1 MIKDILENLRVN
13 GAVKI
18 IISIN
23 DFQREHISFFR
34 NGEELVIQSQ
44 LETFEIGEDNQ
55 IVSVTKEL
63 ANPYESLTLILL
75 ADIKEEKKIEFYSFP
90 SGVEEDS
97 LFSNAMVYNEFFS
110 IVSSMMDGLFYSRLY
125 RKYDLVEEE
134 TELIMEKFLQWMQF
148 YNDRTQ
154 KRRTYEEI
162 ALQWMKKLNRVRLE
176 YFNYKLDHYYTL
188 QRQRKELYFGL

>member
-1 MIKDILENLRVN
+1 
-13 GAVKI
+13 
-18 IISIN
+18 
-23 DFQREHISFFR
+23 
-34 NGEELVIQSQ
+34 
-44 LETFEIGEDNQ
+44 
-55 IVSVTKEL
+55 
-63 ANPYESLTLILL
+63 
-75 ADIKEEKKIEFYSFP
+75 
-90 SGVEEDS
+90 
-97 LFSNAMVYNEFFS
+97 MVYNEFFS